1 VTTHA
6 TPDAD
11 VIVVGAGP
19 GGAASAYHL
28 AARGLDVLL
37 LEKTHFPREKV
48 CGDGLTPRAVA
59 QLLKMGVDTSESAGW
74 VRNRGLR
81 VVADD
86 AAIELDWP
94 ALQDFPD
101 YGLTRT
107 RLDFDQIL
115 ADRAVDAG
123 AKLLTGVKVTA
134 PVFDLAGRVAGVTAV
149 QGGEHVTFR
158 APLVIA
164 ADGVSGRLALALGLK
179 RDERRPMGVAVRQYY
194 RSEAKHD
201 DDYLESWLALRTA
214 AEPDVLQPGYGW
226 IFGLGDGRV
235 NVGLGVLN
243 SSEGYGKTDYRAL
256 LRDWL
261 ANTPEAWGL
270 REEANADG
278 PVRGAALP
286 MGFNRTPHY
295 SRGLM
300 LVGDAG
306 GMVNPFNGEGIAYAV
321 EAGETA
327 ARVAAA
333 ALRAPN
339 TPRREAALRS
349 YAARMDDLWGSYY
362 RMGGIFVHLIG
373 QPAVMRLCTEHG
385 LKRPA
390 LMRLVLKLLANLT
403 DRPGRDTA
411 DRIVNGMRIVTPG
424 LGRSNLRPAGFT
436 TERRV

>member
-1 VTTHA
+1 MTTHA

-19 GGAASAYHL
+19 GGSAAAYHL
-28 AARGLDVLL
+28 ASRGVDVLL
-37 LEKTHFPREKV
+37 LEKTRFPREKV

-59 QLLKMGVDTSESAGW
+59 QLLKMDVDTSESAGW
-74 VRNRGLR
+74 IRNRGLR

-86 AAIELDWP
+86 MAIELDWP
-94 ALQDFPD
+94 ALEDFPD

-115 ADRAVDAG
+115 ADRAVAAG
-123 AKLLTGVKVTA
+123 ASLQCGVKVAA
-134 PVFDLAGRVAGVTAV
+134 PIFDLAGRVCGVSATRD
-149 QGGEHVTFR
+149 GEQVTYR

-179 RDERRPMGVAVRQYY
+179 RDEGRPMGVAVRQYY
-194 RSEAKHD
+194 RSPAKHD

-261 ANTPEAWGL
+261 ANTPEEWGL
-270 REEANADG
+270 TDEANADG

-300 LVGDAG
+300 LVGDSG
-306 GMVNPFNGEGIAYAV
+306 GMVNPFNGEGIAYAI
-321 EAGETA
+321 EAGE
-327 ARVAAA
+327 VAAKVVA
-333 ALRAPN
+333 EALKASN
-339 TPRREAALRS
+339 VPRREAMLRT
-349 YAARMDDLWGSYY
+349 YADRMDELWGSYY

-373 QPAVMRLCTEHG
+373 RPAVMKLCTEHG

-390 LMRLVLKLLANLT
+390 LMRVVLKLLANLT
-403 DRPGRDTA
+403 DRPGRDAA
-411 DRIVNGMRIVTPG
+411 DRIVNGMRIVTPRM
-424 LGRSNLRPAGFT
+424 GRARVRLASFA
-436 TERRV
+436 ERRV

>member
-6 TPDAD
+6 APDAD

-19 GGAASAYHL
+19 GGSAAAHHL

-37 LEKTHFPREKV
+37 LEKTRLPREKV

-74 VRNRGLR
+74 IRNRGLR

-86 AAIELDWP
+86 VAIELDWP
-94 ALQDFPD
+94 TLDHFPD

-107 RLDFDQIL
+107 RFDFDQIL
-115 ADRAVDAG
+115 ADKAVEAG
-123 AKLLTGVKVTA
+123 ARLLTGAKVTA
-134 PVFDLAGRVAGVTAV
+134 PLFDLAGRVCGVTAV
-149 QGGEHVTFR
+149 RDGETLTFK

-164 ADGVSGRLALALGLK
+164 ADGVSGRLALSLGLK
-179 RDERRPMGVAVRQYY
+179 RDEKRPMGVAVRQYY
-194 RSEAKHD
+194 KSEAKHD
-201 DDYLESWLALRTA
+201 DQYLESWLSLRTA

-235 NVGLGVLN
+235 NAGLGVLN

-261 ANTPEAWGL
+261 ANTPEEWGL
-270 REEANADG
+270 ADEANADG

-300 LVGDAG
+300 LVGDSG
-306 GMVNPFNGEGIAYAV
+306 GMVNPFNGEGIAYAI
-321 EAGETA
+321 EAGE
-327 ARVAAA
+327 VAAEVVA
-333 ALRAPN
+333 EALKAPSV
-339 TPRREAALRS
+339 PRREAVLRT
-349 YAARMDDLWGSYY
+349 YAGRMDDLWGSYY
-362 RMGGIFVHLIG
+362 RMGGIFTHLIG
-373 QPAVMRLCTEHG
+373 KPAVMKLCTEHG

-390 LMRLVLKLLANLT
+390 LMRVVLKLLANLT
-403 DRPGRDTA
+403 DRPGRDAA
-411 DRIVNGMRIVTPG
+411 DRIVNGMRFVTPA
-424 LGRSNLRPAGFT
+424 LGRRL
-436 TERRV
+436 

>member
-1 VTTHA
+1 MTTHA

-37 LEKTHFPREKV
+37 LEKTRFPREKV

-86 AAIELDWP
+86 AVIELDWP
-94 ALQDFPD
+94 ALEHFPD

-123 AKLLTGVKVTA
+123 AKMLTGVKVTA

-149 QGGEHVTFR
+149 QDGEHVTFK

-179 RDERRPMGVAVRQYY
+179 RNESRPMGVAVRQYY

-261 ANTPEAWGL
+261 ANTPEEWGL
-270 REEANADG
+270 ADEANADG

-300 LVGDAG
+300 LVGDSG

-321 EAGETA
+321 EAGEIA
-327 ARVAAA
+327 AQVAAA
-333 ALRAPN
+333 ALRAGSV
-339 TPRREAALRS
+339 PRREALLRS
-349 YAARMDDLWGSYY
+349 YAERMDELWGSYY

-373 QPAVMRLCTEHG
+373 RPAVMKLCTEHG

-390 LMRLVLKLLANLT
+390 LMRVVLKLLANLT
-403 DRPGRDTA
+403 DRPGRDAA

-424 LGRSNLRPAGFT
+424 LGRPSVRLASAS
-436 TERRV
+436 ERRV

>member
-1 VTTHA
+1 MTTHA

-19 GGAASAYHL
+19 GGSAAAHHL

-37 LEKTHFPREKV
+37 LEKTRFPREKV

-74 VRNRGLR
+74 IRNRGLR

-86 AAIELDWP
+86 IAIELDWP
-94 ALQDFPD
+94 VLEHFPD

-107 RLDFDQIL
+107 RYDFDQLL
-115 ADRAVDAG
+115 ADKAVEAG
-123 AKLLTGVKVTA
+123 AKLLTGAKVTA
-134 PVFDLAGRVAGVTAV
+134 PLFDLAGRVCGVTAV
-149 QGGEHVTFR
+149 QDGETAVFK

-164 ADGVSGRLALALGLK
+164 ADGVSGRLALSLGLK

-194 RSEAKHD
+194 KSEAKHD
-201 DDYLESWLALRTA
+201 DQYLESWLSLRTA

-235 NVGLGVLN
+235 NAGLGVLN

-261 ANTPEAWGL
+261 ANTPEEWGL
-270 REEANADG
+270 ADEANADG

-300 LVGDAG
+300 LVGDSG
-306 GMVNPFNGEGIAYAV
+306 GMVNPFNGEGIAYAI
-321 EAGETA
+321 EAGE
-327 ARVAAA
+327 VAAQVA
-333 ALRAPN
+333 AEALRSPSV
-339 TPRREAALRS
+339 PRREAVLRS
-349 YAARMDDLWGSYY
+349 YADRMDGLWGSYY
-362 RMGGIFVHLIG
+362 RMGGIFTHLIG
-373 QPAVMRLCTEHG
+373 RPAVMKLCTEHG

-390 LMRLVLKLLANLT
+390 LMRVVLKLLANLT
-403 DRPGRDTA
+403 DRPGRDAA
-411 DRIVNGMRIVTPG
+411 DHIVNGMRFVTPT
-424 LGRSNLRPAGFT
+424 LGRRL
-436 TERRV
+436 

>member
-1 VTTHA
+1 MTTHA
-6 TPDAD
+6 APDAD

-19 GGAASAYHL
+19 GGSAAAYHL
-28 AARGLDVLL
+28 ATRGLDVLL
-37 LEKTHFPREKV
+37 LEKTRFPREKV
-48 CGDGLTPRAVA
+48 CGDGLTPRSVA

-74 VRNRGLR
+74 IRNRGLR
-81 VVADD
+81 VVADGIS
-86 AAIELDWP
+86 IELDWP
-94 ALQDFPD
+94 TLDHFPD

-115 ADRAVDAG
+115 ADRAVAAG

-134 PVFDLAGRVAGVTAV
+134 PVFDLAGRVSGVTAV
-149 QGGEHVTFR
+149 ADGEHRTYK

-179 RDERRPMGVAVRQYY
+179 RDESRPMGVAVRQYY

-214 AEPDVLQPGYGW
+214 NEPDVLQPGYGW

-243 SSEGYGKTDYRAL
+243 SSEGYQGTDYRAL

-261 ANTPEAWGL
+261 ANTPEEWGL
-270 REEANADG
+270 ADEANADG

-300 LVGDAG
+300 LVGDSG
-306 GMVNPFNGEGIAYAV
+306 GMVNPFNGEGIAYAI
-321 EAGETA
+321 EAGEIAAQTA
-327 ARVAAA
+327 AE

-339 TPRREAALRS
+339 VPRREAALRS
-349 YAARMDDLWGSYY
+349 YAGRMDRLWGSYY

-373 QPAVMRLCTEHG
+373 QPAVMKLCTEHG

-390 LMRLVLKLLANLT
+390 LMRVVLKLLANLT
-403 DRPGRDTA
+403 DQPGRDAA
-411 DRIVNGMRIVTPG
+411 DRIVNGMRLVTPG
-424 LGRSNLRPAGFT
+424 LSRPAARLASS
-436 TERRV
+436 TERRL